1 MSAAIFSFDEDQ
13 FNRLFPFYLLIDA
26 DESINKCGKSL
37 TKLFAVT
44 QRNKKFQD
52 CFTIKRPELSTPS
65 FQVLKELDN
74 QLIVIEPKQEHK
86 INLKGQFEYLQKTNQ
101 LLFIGTPWFDTVEE
115 VTTANLS
122 LNDFAIHDPLMDLLH
137 VLKTQE
143 IVNSDIKKLLKT
155 LNNQRDELKRLSLI
169 AEETINGVIVTD
181 ANAKIQWVNKSF
193 EKISGF
199 TLSEVIG
206 KVPGSFLQGEDT
218 DPVTI
223 KYLREKIKAAKS
235 FECEIINYSKEGK
248 AYWIKISGQPLFDKN
263 GKVIQFFALEED
275 ITRRKESEQK
285 ILDYEKRFR
294 VVLEKIGDNY
304 WEHDYAKGTTFFSSV
319 NNDLL
324 GYTKEELSNNAEIWW
339 KSVHPEDRNLLEKTD
354 AGYRQG
360 TLNNHSLEYRLFNKD
375 GSVKWVL
382 DRGVVIEKTADGKPL
397 KTVGTHTDITSLK
410 EVEKSLQIAE
420 ERWQFALEGA
430 GDGVWEYNFQTGEVY
445 FSSGYKM
452 MLGYTDE
459 NFKNQ
464 LYEWTSRIHPDDL
477 MIIEETDKEYES
489 GLITHHQREYR
500 IKNADGD
507 YLWILDR
514 GMVISRTLDGKPLRL
529 IGTHTNVTERKLIA
543 LTLEQSEKQFRSLS
557 ENVPGVV
564 YEYIF
569 RADGTH
575 GFKFISPTIE
585 KIFGITADEFAKNRV
600 NYIHPYDQKFY
611 IEKINHTK
619 NTNEP
624 FSIEGRLLTPQ
635 KGIMWHSSTA
645 SFSYEMEDGSRIFT
659 GIILDT
665 TEKKLAE
672 KKLEDQRR
680 FYEDILNQIPADIA
694 VFDVNHTYLFL
705 NPIAIK
711 DPELRKWFI
720 GKRDEDYCLLKNKP
734 ISIAEG
740 RRAVFNKVLKSK
752 KLNSWEE
759 QLVLPDG
766 KIEYHLRNMYPV
778 MDEKGEIKLVIGY
791 GLNITERKRIE
802 EKLKLNEK
810 RYRDLFNYSQALI
823 CTHDMHGKILSVNPA
838 ICEALG
844 YTAEELV
851 GKKLHAFI
859 PEKDANKFQPEY
871 LDKINAEERVNG
883 VFRVVQKNGNKLF
896 LLYQNY
902 KVKEEGLEPYI
913 IGFSQDITDRI
924 HAENELVLAKKLT
937 EDASRA
943 KEIFLANMSH
953 EIRTPMSGIL
963 GIAGLLAKTSLNN
976 QQKNYTKLITESANN
991 LLIIVND
998 VLDIEKIASGKF
1010 EFENVH
1016 FRISEKITTTIQSFQ
1031 YKAEEKGL
1039 HLDFTNNLPNDLVI
1053 QGDPY
1058 RLSQVLNNLLSNA
1071 LKFTQEGKIIVSA
1084 SLLEKNE
1091 ENVIIG
1097 FSVKDTGIG
1106 IPNDRLSVIFD
1117 PFVQASSDTTRK
1129 YGGTGLGLSICRNLV
1144 ELQGGKISAH
1154 SEENAGTTFNFTL
1167 PYSVGSVDLLAEEL
1181 KVEVNFSDMGK
1192 KRILVAEDV
1201 ELNQFLAKHIL
1212 ESWGFSVD
1220 IANNGLEAVNCV
1232 KQKHYD
1238 LVLMDIQMPEMDG
1251 IVATQTIRKLDI
1263 ENKSNIPIIALTA
1276 NALKGDDQ
1284 RYLNAGM
1291 NDYITKPY
1299 TEERLYKV
1307 ISKFLKPLKD
1317 SDLENQDSVEET
1329 KTSIVKSNEEE
1340 SKLYDLSMVNVIG
1353 KNSPS
1358 FVRTMI
1364 KLFLDTIP
1372 LDLKKL
1378 MDAASNEEWEKV
1390 GFIAHKMKSTID
1402 SMGIASIGTI
1412 IRKLELKGELKESK
1426 ESILNMV
1433 TDVSTVLN
1441 KVIQQMRSDFSDLN

>member
-1 MSAAIFSFDEDQ
+1 MPFVFDIAQ
-13 FNRLFPFYLLIDA
+13 FNRLFPFFIL
-26 DESINKCGKSL
+26 INKDMKIVDCGKSL
-37 TKLFAVT
+37 KKILPTLIDRKFENSFIANRPQLNDYSFEHFKANSAELFIFESLQT
-44 QRNKKFQD
+44 NTLRF
-52 CFTIKRPELSTPS
+52 
-65 FQVLKELDN
+65 
-74 QLIVIEPKQEHK
+74 
-86 INLKGQFEYLQKTNQ
+86 KGGFEYVEETDQ
-101 LLFIGTPWFDTVEE
+101 LLFLGSPWFNSVEE
-115 VTTANLS
+115 ANS
-122 LNDFAIHDPLMDLLH
+122 LKLNINDFALHDPVMDLLH

-143 IVNSDIKKLLKT
+143 IVTNDIKKLLKT
-155 LNNQRDELKRLSLI
+155 LNSQRDELKRLSLI

-181 ANAKIQWVNKSF
+181 SNARIQWVNKSF
-193 EKISGF
+193 EKISGY

-206 KVPGSFLQGEDT
+206 KVPGSFLQGKDT
-218 DPVTI
+218 DRGTVN
-223 KYLREKIKAAKS
+223 YLRKKIHNAEP
-235 FECEIINYSKEGK
+235 FECEILNYNKEGK
-248 AYWIKISGQPLFDKN
+248 TYWIKISGQPIFDKKGN
-263 GKVIQFFALEED
+263 VVQFFALEED

-285 ILDYEKRFR
+285 ILEYEKRFR

-304 WEHDYAKGTTFFSSV
+304 WEHDYVNEETYFSSV
-319 NNDLL
+319 DTDLL
-324 GYTKEELSNNAEIWW
+324 GYTKEELTNNAEIWW
-339 KSVHPEDRNLLEKTD
+339 NSIHDEDRHLLEKTD
-354 AGYRQG
+354 EGYRNG
-360 TLNNHSLEYRLFNKD
+360 SISNHSLEYRMYNK
-375 GSVKWVL
+375 GGLIRWVL

-410 EVEKSLQIAE
+410 ETEESLKKAE

-430 GDGVWEYNFQTGEVY
+430 GDGVWEYNFQTGDIY
-445 FSSGYKM
+445 YSSGYKE
-452 MLGYTDE
+452 MLGYSDE
-459 NFKNQ
+459 DFQNE
-464 LYEWTSRIHPDDL
+464 LYEWTSRIHPDDISL
-477 MIIEETDKEYES
+477 IEETDAEYES
-489 GLITHHQREYR
+489 GLINHHEREYR
-500 IKNADGD
+500 IKNINNE

-514 GMVISRTLDGKPLRL
+514 GMIISRTADGKPLRL

-543 LTLEQSEKQFRSLS
+543 LALEQSEKQFRSLS
-557 ENVPGVV
+557 ENLPGVV

-575 GFKFISPTIE
+575 GFKFVSPSIE
-585 KIFGITADEFAKNRV
+585 KIFGIPAKEFVRSANF
-600 NYIHPYDQKFY
+600 IHPYDQK
-611 IEKINHTK
+611 ILAEKINHSQK
-619 NTNEP
+619 TNES
-624 FSIEGRLLTPQ
+624 FTFEGRLITPN
-635 KGIMWHSSTA
+635 KGIMWHSATS
-645 SFSYEMEDGSRIFT
+645 SFSYEMSDGSRIFT
-659 GIILDT
+659 GIILDI

-672 KKLEDQRR
+672 KKLDDQRK

-694 VFDVNHTYLFL
+694 VFDINHTYLFL
-705 NPIAIK
+705 NPVAIK

-720 GKRDEDYCLLKNKP
+720 GKRDEDYCLLRNKP
-734 ISIAEG
+734 LSVAEG
-740 RRAVFNKVLKSK
+740 RRAVFNKVLESK

-759 QLVLPDG
+759 KLVQPDG

-791 GLNITERKRIE
+791 GLNITERKQIE

-823 CTHDMHGKILSVNPA
+823 CTHDMQGKILSVNPA
-838 ICEALG
+838 ICEALD
-844 YTAEELV
+844 YSVEELV
-851 GKKLHAFI
+851 GKKLQTFI
-859 PEKDANKFQPEY
+859 PQKDADKFQPDY
-871 LDKINAEERVNG
+871 LDKIIHEERVNG
-883 VFRVVQKNGNKLF
+883 VFRVVHKNGNKLF

-902 KVKEEGLEPYI
+902 KVKEEGLEPYV
-913 IGFSQDITDRI
+913 IGFSQDITERI
-924 HAENELVLAKKLT
+924 KAENELVLAKKMT
-937 EDASRA
+937 DDASRA

-963 GIAGLLAKTSLNN
+963 GIAGLLAKTNLDK

-991 LLIIVND
+991 LLVIVND

-1039 HLDFTNNLPNDLVI
+1039 HLDFTNNLPNDLVL

-1071 LKFTQEGKIIVSA
+1071 LKFTQEGKIIVTA
-1084 SLLEKNE
+1084 SLLKKDKQE
-1091 ENVIIG
+1091 VTIH

-1129 YGGTGLGLSICRNLV
+1129 YGGTGLGLSICKNLV
-1144 ELQGGKISAH
+1144 ELQGGQISAH
-1154 SEENAGTTFNFTL
+1154 SEENSGTTFDFTL
-1167 PYSVGSVDLLAEEL
+1167 PYNIGSVDLLAEEL

-1212 ESWGFSVD
+1212 EAWGFSVD

-1232 KQKHYD
+1232 QQKHYD

-1251 IVATQTIRKLDI
+1251 IVATQTIRRLDKKD
-1263 ENKSNIPIIALTA
+1263 KSSIPIIALTA

-1307 ISKFLKPLKD
+1307 ISKFLKPSKKSETD
-1317 SDLENQDSVEET
+1317 SQNKEIVEEGIVPVL
-1329 KTSIVKSNEEE
+1329 KTSDAE
-1340 SKLYDLSMVNVIG
+1340 SKMYDLTMVNLIG
-1353 KNSPS
+1353 KNSPA
-1358 FVRTMI
+1358 FVKTMV

-1378 MDAASNEEWEKV
+1378 EDAASNEDWEKV

-1402 SMGIASIGTI
+1402 SMGIVAIGTT
-1412 IRKLELKGELKESK
+1412 IRKLEMKGESK
-1426 ESILNMV
+1426 ETKESIVEMV
-1433 TDVSTVLN
+1433 TEVSTVLK
-1441 KVIQQMRSDFSDLN
+1441 KVITQMRSDFNDLNN